1 MLEYIKT
8 ILKKVSFDI
17 KLFEKE
23 LNKAIN
29 QLINEDLKELKK
41 WCYTNFSGKH
51 QLVLDRCFA
60 NS

>member
-23 LNKAIN
+23 LKKAIN
-29 QLINEDLKELKK
+29 QLINGDLNELKN

-51 QLVLDRCFA
+51 QLVLDRCFV
-60 NS
+60 NP